1 MGRHSWARRPTR
13 WEKLERKDSP
23 RHHTTL
29 LSSPVSPGSSEALCY
44 AGFNTKA
51 KKKKANC
58 LNLYNWVLFFKPK
71 FILLF
76 FLYIGFIYMCVCVC
90 VYIYK
95 TWNLPFNHFLSV
107 EFSGILIQIVQLSQ
121 PSISSTFPSS
131 QTETLHPFNNPS
143 YPISPQPWQPS
154 FYFPFLWIW
163 LL

>member
-23 RHHTTL
+23 RHHTAL

-44 AGFNTKA
+44 VGFNTKA

-76 FLYIGFIYMCVCVC
+76 FWLIFFPVGLLYFSIGYNKMLKRAIHVVSLDFTFDNFFRLSSSLVLLSSDLSGWYFVHPLSFHSTYCVVSFLKAHFIY
-90 VYIYK
+90 I
-95 TWNLPFNHFLSV
+95 
-107 EFSGILIQIVQLSQ
+107 
-121 PSISSTFPSS
+121 
-131 QTETLHPFNNPS
+131 
-143 YPISPQPWQPS
+143 
-154 FYFPFLWIW
+154 
-163 LL
+163 